1 MAPYGT
7 LRKEKKADVMGIT
20 AIAGAAAKPVGMRE
34 TPSWQAFSVPPQR
47 WPERAATHNAD
58 CDSPVRFF
66 MSPGAQKGRAA
77 AKALK
82 ERHPELDV
90 ITPAVPRITAREVT
104 EDILHPVRRND
115 MKARRKKLRLS
126 QSELATVFDVDVV
139 SIYRRE
145 RDKVLPILWDYALK
159 GVEAEAANPGA
170 QQILR
175 AFRSDQDR
183 TNLIVPG
190 GLEARGHRLV
200 AVRMVGAMRDSVRID
215 RLKKKVQR
223 TERETSKAVVVDL
236 PKPRPSSG
244 SPS

>member
-1 MAPYGT
+1 
-7 LRKEKKADVMGIT
+7 
-20 AIAGAAAKPVGMRE
+20 
-34 TPSWQAFSVPPQR
+34 
-47 WPERAATHNAD
+47 
-58 CDSPVRFF
+58 
-66 MSPGAQKGRAA
+66 MSKLSDKIRRAQKGRAA

-82 ERHPELDV
+82 ERHPDLDV
-90 ITPAVPRITAREVT
+90 ITPAVPRITAREIA

-175 AFRSDQDR
+175 AFRSDLDR
-183 TNLIVPG
+183 TNVIVPG
-190 GLEARGHRLV
+190 GLRHGATAWWRYGWSARCAIASALTALRKRFSAPNARLTKPSWSICQSRDPR
-200 AVRMVGAMRDSVRID
+200 AVRPANTFWAVST
-215 RLKKKVQR
+215 Q
-223 TERETSKAVVVDL
+223 ETHRSDGQGPCTMADC
-236 PKPRPSSG
+236 G
-244 SPS
+244 SPARFFLRRGR

>member
-1 MAPYGT
+1 MSK
-7 LRKEKKADVMGIT
+7 LRDKI
-20 AIAGAAAKPVGMRE
+20 R
-34 TPSWQAFSVPPQR
+34 
-47 WPERAATHNAD
+47 RA
-58 CDSPVRFF
+58 R
-66 MSPGAQKGRAA
+66 KGRAA

-82 ERHPELDV
+82 ERHPDLDV
-90 ITPAVPRITAREVT
+90 ITPAVPRITAREVA

-126 QSELATVFDVDVV
+126 QSELATVFDVDVL
-139 SIYRRE
+139 SIYRHE

-159 GVEAEAANPGA
+159 GVEAEAANPDA
-170 QQILR
+170 RQILR
-175 AFRSDQDR
+175 AFLDR
-183 TNLIVPG
+183 PNVIVQ

-200 AVRMVGAMRDSVRID
+200 AVRMVGAMRDSVRTD

-223 TERETSKAVVVDL
+223 TERETGKAVVVDL